1 MQWPDILLQKG
12 GGGGG
17 FFGTYGVVGLIVLI
31 LDIVV
36 LVSVWRS
43 HKALIPKVVWTLVI
57 LFLPIIGLILYF
69 FLGREK

>member
-1 MQWPDILLQKG
+1 MQWPDVLLQRG

-17 FFGTYGVVGLIVLI
+17 FGAYQVVGLFILI
-31 LDIVV
+31 LDIIVI
-36 LVSVWRS
+36 VSVWRS

-57 LFLPIIGLILYF
+57 LFLPILGLILYF

>member
-1 MQWPDILLQKG
+1 MQWPDVLLQRG
-12 GGGGG
+12 GSGGTSAYSVIG
-17 FFGTYGVVGLIVLI
+17 IVILV
-31 LDIVV
+31 LDIIVI
-36 LVSVWRS
+36 VSVWKS